1 MGFRAPRV
9 IWGRGEGKRGGAPL
23 RAMEACLKAPDTRG
37 EGSCLTLTASGA
49 GYASWGRSLRG
60 RGRRRSARSGHA
72 QSRKSPLLRDS
83 AMRRG
88 RHKMAAHGVK
98 RLLSRSPH
106 QTVAPAAPS
115 PGTFRHTSP
124 RLFTSSTPSLT
135 LIPHL
140 LLRLYN
146 LQDIKNDSNPQ
157 VQPRQLRTLH
167 SVRRRRY
174 RGIPVPP
181 PKNKQKKLMLRS
193 HLRSPRE
200 VPSKPLQP
208 PAKSRP
214 TAQR

>member
-1 MGFRAPRV
+1 MQAGD
-9 IWGRGEGKRGGAPL
+9 GA
-23 RAMEACLKAPDTRG
+23 CV
-37 EGSCLTLTASGA
+37 ASA
-49 GYASWGRSLRG
+49 R
-60 RGRRRSARSGHA
+60 RGRRRSARPGHA

-106 QTVAPAAPS
+106 QTVAPTAPS
-115 PGTFRHTSP
+115 PGTFPHTSR

-140 LLRLYN
+140 LLRPYN

-181 PKNKQKKLMLRS
+181 PKNKQKKLMLGS

-200 VPSKPLQP
+200 VPSKALQP

-214 TAQR
+214 TAQRSNAPHSAHLPPRRRPWLPFRPSSSTHHHSPKLRMRPHT